1 MSMSRRRLLTGVAG
15 LSVAAHVF
23 NSAASVAAQGE
34 YLVGRGI
41 SDVTGPAAENGM
53 MGYSLTQ
60 QKTTGIH
67 MRCRARAYVVVDSSG
82 RRVVFVTADL
92 AAIFQSV
99 HQGVLARLAKMYGA
113 LYTDQNVLLNATHT
127 HSACGGDSHYAL
139 YNLAILGFQEQT
151 FSSVVTGI
159 VEAISKAHNDLEPG
173 SMMIGRTEL
182 TDASVN
188 RSRAAFER
196 NPAEDRAQFPLAI
209 DPAVTVLRFKQ
220 GGHDVGSISWFATH
234 GTSMTG
240 ANRLISGDN
249 KGYAAYAW
257 EHDYAGVRYLDGVP
271 GFVASF
277 PQTNP
282 GDMSPNL
289 NLRPGS
295 GPTENE
301 FENTR
306 IIGDRQFRAAL
317 RAFGSATEQVTG
329 GVDSRLCYVDMSA
342 VAVAGQYT
350 PDGRPHS
357 TCTAAIGVSMLAG
370 STEDG
375 PGIPVPE
382 GAKNPLVEALGGLD
396 APIPQALADAQAPKL
411 VVLPTGAMRP
421 YPWTP
426 DVLPLQILRIGQLHL
441 VAGPA
446 EYTIV
451 AGLRIRRTVAAE
463 LGVPLE
469 HVLIQ
474 GYANAYSQYVTT
486 PEEYDSQ
493 QYEGGSTLF
502 GRYTLPAYQQEFAEL
517 AASLRTGT
525 FPDQGPVPRDLSG
538 SQLNFQT
545 GVVFDDPAPF
555 RNFGDVLTPPKSSYR
570 RSERVSVVF
579 VTGHPKNNL
588 HRGGTFLEVQRL
600 TGGQWI
606 RHADDGDWATK
617 YRWTRTLGATSTATI
632 TWDIP
637 ADTPVGTYR
646 ILHHGDWKNG
656 LTGHIT
662 SLSGTSHTFT
672 IS

>member
-1 MSMSRRRLLTGVAG
+1 MSRRRLLAGLAG
-15 LSVAAHVF
+15 LSAAPHVV
-23 NSAASVAAQGE
+23 NSVGSVAAQGE
-34 YLVGRGI
+34 YLVGSGI

-67 MRCRARAYVVVDSSG
+67 LRCRARAYVVVDSAG
-82 RRVVFVTADL
+82 KRVVFVTADL

-99 HQGVLARLAKMYGA
+99 HQGVLARLTKVYGG
-113 LYTDQNVLLNATHT
+113 LYTEQNVLLNATHT

-139 YNLAILGFQEQT
+139 YNLSILGFQEQT
-151 FSSVVTGI
+151 YNGVVAGV
-159 VEAISKAHNDLEPG
+159 VEAIGRAHNNLAPG
-173 SMMIGRTEL
+173 SMLIGRTAL
-182 TDASVN
+182 TDASAN
-188 RSRAAFER
+188 RSLVAFDR
-196 NPAEDRAQFPLAI
+196 NPAEDKAQFPLAI
-209 DPAVTVLRFKQ
+209 DPAVTVLRFRQ
-220 GGHDVGSISWFATH
+220 GGRDIGAISWFATH

-257 EHDYAGVRYLDGVP
+257 EHDYAGVRYLDGPP

-277 PQTNP
+277 PQTNS
-282 GDMSPNL
+282 GDVTPNL

-317 RAFGSATEQVTG
+317 HAFGSAVEQVTG
-329 GVDSRLCYVDMSA
+329 GVDSRLRYVDMST
-342 VAVAGQYT
+342 VTVAGQYT

-357 TCTAAIGVSMLAG
+357 TCKAAIGTSTLAG

-375 PGIPVPE
+375 PGIPIPE
-382 GAKNPLVEALGGLD
+382 GAQNPLVQALGGLE
-396 APIPQALADAQAPKL
+396 APIPQALADAQAPKI
-411 VVLPTGAMRP
+411 VVLPTGIMQP

-426 DVLPLQILRIGQLHL
+426 DILPLQIVRIGQLHL
-441 VAGPA
+441 IAGPA

-451 AGLRIRRTVAAE
+451 AGLRLRQTVAAE
-463 LGVPLE
+463 LGIPLE
-469 HVLIQ
+469 NVLVQ

-493 QYEGGSTLF
+493 HYEGGSTLF
-502 GRYTLPAYQQEFAEL
+502 GRYTLPAYQQEFAKL
-517 AASLRTGT
+517 ANALRTGT
-525 FPDQGPVPRDLSG
+525 FDGPGPVPRDLSA

-545 GVVFDDPAPF
+545 SVVFDDPAPLK
-555 RNFGDVLTPPKSSYR
+555 NFGDVLTQP
-570 RSERVSVVF
+570 RSNYHLLERVTVVF
-579 VTGHPKNNL
+579 VTGHPKNNPR
-588 HRGGTFLEVQRL
+588 RGGTFLEVQRL
-600 TGGQWI
+600 TGGQWT

-617 YRWTRTLGATSTATI
+617 YRWTRTLGATSSATI

-637 ADTPVGTYR
+637 ADTPTGTYR
-646 ILHHGDWKNG
+646 ITHHGNWKNG

-662 SLSGTSHTFT
+662 PLNGTSHTFAIT
-672 IS
+672 